1 MVGFATLYFM
11 FNTLEAKRMAFLYDL
26 FVSPTIRGQ
35 KVGERLFETCLSHM
49 RENDYS
55 HMAWETAHDNVV
67 AQALYDKMGAKKAVW
82 LNYEI
87 K

>member
-1 MVGFATLYFM
+1 M
-11 FNTLEAKRMAFLYDL
+11 
-26 FVSPTIRGQ
+26 
-35 KVGERLFETCLSHM
+35 GEKLFETCLSHM

-55 HMAWETAHDNVV
+55 HMAWETAHDNVI